1 MSGHGTIN
9 IVDDDEM
16 SSQGSVNAPVAV
28 SSVGTQVQAPVMQQ
42 TTPLARSPLRPQ
54 SPIAQVAPTV
64 QSSVF
69 AHPSA
74 FATTVPVAGG
84 SGQARPVAPT
94 IPLDVP
100 TRQETKKAFD
110 EVSSAFQDMSAQHG
124 QIKRGLQVLASAVEA
139 LR

>member
-1 MSGHGTIN
+1 MIN

-16 SSQGSVNAPVAV
+16 SSQGSVDAPVAA
-28 SSVGTQVQAPVMQQ
+28 SSAGTQVQAPVMQQ
-42 TTPLARSPLRPQ
+42 TIPPAGSPLRPQ
-54 SPIAQVAPTV
+54 SLIAQVAPTV

-84 SGQARPVAPT
+84 SGQTGSVAPT

-100 TRQETKKAFD
+100 TRQETKKAFE
-110 EVSSAFQDMSAQHG
+110 EVSSAFQDMFAQHG
-124 QIKRGLQVLASAVEA
+124 KIK
-139 LR
+139 